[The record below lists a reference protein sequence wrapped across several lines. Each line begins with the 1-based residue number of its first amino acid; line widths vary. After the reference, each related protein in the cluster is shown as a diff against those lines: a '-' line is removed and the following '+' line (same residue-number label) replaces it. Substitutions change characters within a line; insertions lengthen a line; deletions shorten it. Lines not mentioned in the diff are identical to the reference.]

1 MLILGSDRCYTLTSA
16 ETCKGKG
23 SRNRQE
29 CLRLQTLPSICP
41 ELLLIFKSV
50 SSCFG
55 GSGQMGSS
63 RPCASSRLSKMVFII
78 GDQARSPP
86 QPGGG
91 GAAMPYGLHLVSSH
105 LGCTWEGGRARA
117 SPTLGPSA
125 WPPAGHPRLPLISR
139 STWPARTRTVSARL
153 PLEIYAPGRGLCSLL
168 FFS

>member
-63 RPCASSRLSKMVFII
+63 RPCASSGLSKMVFII

-91 GAAMPYGLHLVSSH
+91 GGDSHAIRPSFGLFAFGLHV
-105 LGCTWEGGRARA
+105 GRGQGQGQ
-117 SPTLGPSA
+117 PHTGPERVA
-125 WPPAGHPRLPLISR
+125 TCGTPPPPPYLPLHQPCPDPDGICS
-139 STWPARTRTVSARL
+139 PAT
-153 PLEIYAPGRGLCSLL
+153 
-168 FFS
+168 